1 MFGEVQVG
9 GIDDAQADALSNPNP
24 SPIPIPK
31 SNPNDAQADALF
43 DVIDADGSGVIDA
56 DELRAYLLGG
66 GDHAAQ
72 IKNDAFDTLFQV
84 SPIPPYIS
92 PTSPL
97 HLPYIS
103 PISPLHLPYISTISH
118 AFDTLFQSLDLNRDG
133 VICRDELREGCYPY
147 PYP

>member
-72 IKNDAFDTLFQV
+72 IKNDAFDTLFQ
-84 SPIPPYIS
+84 
-92 PTSPL
+92 
-97 HLPYIS
+97 
-103 PISPLHLPYISTISH
+103 
-118 AFDTLFQSLDLNRDG
+118 SLDLNRDG